1 MKKTVLLSAGL
12 LSLLFTQ
19 QSFARTN
26 YICQLNGKAVYTTQ
40 RINNTCQVS
49 EMNGISEETVS
60 VERTS
65 TPSMAE
71 IMGKTPHTIA
81 LNTRVELYG
90 EPSFNFTNL
99 NESDQIAHIWEKEQ
113 FGSYDDIK
121 IMPRADIEKPA
132 DMNIK
137 IRNQPTDKTK
147 IPASR
152 SVQANT
158 RLPANYQPLPPP
170 KPKLTR
176 KQILQREIASEQAAL
191 VRAQAQLANARKSG
205 SNTGPLEQTVRDR
218 QANVRAL
225 QNELK
230 RQR

>member
-1 MKKTVLLSAGL
+1 MKKILFLSTGLLGLLLS
-12 LSLLFTQ
+12 Q
-19 QSFARTN
+19 QTLARTN

-71 IMGKTPHTIA
+71 IMGKTPATIA
-81 LNTRVELYG
+81 LNTQVELYG
-90 EPSFNFTNL
+90 EPSFNFANISET
-99 NESDQIAHIWEKEQ
+99 DKIAQIWEKEQ

-132 DMNIK
+132 DMNVK
-137 IRNQPTDKTK
+137 IRNQPIDKSKT
-147 IPASR
+147 PASR

-158 RLPANYQPLPPP
+158 RMPANYKPLPPP

-191 VRAQAQLANARKSG
+191 IRAQAQLERARKSG
-205 SNTGPLEQTVRDR
+205 GDTSGLEQTVRDR
-218 QANVRAL
+218 QANVRAI